1 MSLFAALIANS
12 TYVVNEKIG
21 IRRVDKLAHPPK
33 TYQSVD
39 SLRLSALRIKQ
50 ESIVQAI
57 RFSGLIS
64 VLTGLLLAATLLAL
78 HVGKADISLVA
89 AWRDL
94 WTEGRTLAEIVVW
107 DIRLPR
113 VLLALLVGATLGLAG
128 AAMQGLL
135 RNPLAEPGILG
146 VSSGAALGAVLVL
159 YFGVV
164 ASAWYWLP
172 IAAISGAFIA
182 LVTVYLLAGLQS
194 SLLALIL
201 AGVAINA
208 IAGALIAVALNFAP
222 SLFAMQEIVFWMMG
236 SLANRNIE
244 HVYIALPFILV
255 GWLMLFT
262 RAGFLDAL
270 SLGEDTARSLGFHT
284 SRERGIL
291 LIGLALC
298 VGACVAVSGSIGF
311 VGLVVPHLL
320 RPLTGYK
327 PGRLLVASALGGALL
342 VLLADILVRQLDVAR
357 ELKLGVV
364 TSLLGGPFFL
374 FLIIKTR
381 RRWV

>member
-1 MSLFAALIANS
+1 MIFVRSINFSVLI
-12 TYVVNEKIG
+12 I
-21 IRRVDKLAHPPK
+21 
-33 TYQSVD
+33 
-39 SLRLSALRIKQ
+39 
-50 ESIVQAI
+50 
-57 RFSGLIS
+57 FLIS
-64 VLTGLLLAATLLAL
+64 LLFISSVFAL
-78 HVGKADISLVA
+78 HVGMAEISVWQ

-94 WTEGRTLAEIVVW
+94 WVDERSLAEVVVW

-113 VLLALLVGATLGLAG
+113 VLLALLVGATLGMAG

-146 VSSGAALGAVLVL
+146 VSSGAALGAVSVL
-159 YFGVV
+159 YFGV
-164 ASAWYWLP
+164 AAGAWYWLP
-172 IAAISGAFIA
+172 VASITGAFVA
-182 LVTVYLLAGLQS
+182 LLLVYVLAGLHS

-208 IAGALIAVALNFAP
+208 MAGALIAVALNFAP

-236 SLANRNIE
+236 SLANRNMN
-244 HVYIALPFILV
+244 HVTVALPFIVV
-255 GWLMLFT
+255 GWLLLLS
-262 RAGFLDAL
+262 RSRYLDAL
-270 SLGEDTARSLGFHT
+270 SLGEDSARSLGFHT
-284 SRERGIL
+284 RRERGIL
-291 LIGLALC
+291 LLGLALC

-320 RPLTGYK
+320 RPLVGYR

-342 VLLADILVRQLDVAR
+342 VLLADILVRQLDIAR

-374 FLIIKTR
+374 LLILKTR
-381 RRWV
+381 SRWV

>member
-1 MSLFAALIANS
+1 MIFVRSINFSLLITVLLFLLFIS
-12 TYVVNEKIG
+12 
-21 IRRVDKLAHPPK
+21 
-33 TYQSVD
+33 SV
-39 SLRLSALRIKQ
+39 
-50 ESIVQAI
+50 
-57 RFSGLIS
+57 F
-64 VLTGLLLAATLLAL
+64 AL
-78 HVGKADISLVA
+78 HVGMAEISVWQ

-94 WTEGRTLAEIVVW
+94 WGDERSLAEVVVW

-113 VLLALLVGATLGLAG
+113 VLLALLVGATLGMAG

-159 YFGVV
+159 YFGV
-164 ASAWYWLP
+164 AAGAWYWLP
-172 IAAISGAFIA
+172 VASITGAFVA
-182 LVTVYLLAGLQS
+182 LLLVYVLAGLHS

-208 IAGALIAVALNFAP
+208 MAGALIAVALNFAP

-236 SLANRNIE
+236 SLANRNMN
-244 HVYIALPFILV
+244 HVTVALPFILL
-255 GWLMLFT
+255 GWLLLLS
-262 RAGFLDAL
+262 RSRYLDAL
-270 SLGEDTARSLGFHT
+270 SLGEDSARSLGFHT
-284 SRERGIL
+284 QRERGIL
-291 LIGLALC
+291 LLGLALC

-320 RPLTGYK
+320 RPLVGYR

-342 VLLADILVRQLDVAR
+342 VLLADILVRQLDIAR

-374 FLIIKTR
+374 LLILKTR
-381 RRWV
+381 SRWV

>member
-1 MSLFAALIANS
+1 VIF
-12 TYVVNEKIG
+12 V
-21 IRRVDKLAHPPK
+21 R
-33 TYQSVD
+33 
-39 SLRLSALRIKQ
+39 
-50 ESIVQAI
+50 SIN
-57 RFSGLIS
+57 FS
-64 VLTGLLLAATLLAL
+64 VLIIFLIFLLFISSMFAL
-78 HVGKADISLVA
+78 HVGMAEISVWQ

-94 WTEGRTLAEIVVW
+94 WVDERSLAEVVVW

-113 VLLALLVGATLGLAG
+113 VLLALLVGATLGMAG

-159 YFGVV
+159 YFGV
-164 ASAWYWLP
+164 AAGAWYWLP
-172 IAAISGAFIA
+172 VASITGAFVA
-182 LVTVYLLAGLQS
+182 LLLVYVLAGLHS

-208 IAGALIAVALNFAP
+208 MAGALIAVALNFAP

-236 SLANRNIE
+236 SLANRNMN
-244 HVYIALPFILV
+244 HVTVALPFIVV
-255 GWLMLFT
+255 GWLLLLS
-262 RAGFLDAL
+262 RSRYLDAL
-270 SLGEDTARSLGFHT
+270 SLGEDSARSLGFHT
-284 SRERGIL
+284 QRERGIL
-291 LIGLALC
+291 LLGLALC

-320 RPLTGYK
+320 RPLVGYR

-342 VLLADILVRQLDVAR
+342 VLLADILVRQLDIAR

-374 FLIIKTR
+374 LLILKTR
-381 RRWV
+381 SRWV